1 MTNSYSTYKD
11 KIGNCCLISIAL
23 SLVFWPTG
31 CSSDQNSQ
39 SSNTT
44 AETQTQSTK
53 PEDDEIKPAETIEIT
68 LALTDLKGF
77 QEILDK
83 QKGKV
88 VLVDFWAT
96 WCIPCVKNFHH
107 SVEWN
112 NEYANQG
119 LSVISVSMDD
129 SDEDTEKA
137 VLKFL
142 ESKDAQMINLLA
154 TAAKDQDPMDT
165 FEIEGGA
172 LPNYRIYDRAGKLVE
187 TFASDNPDNLFTQAQ
202 IKAAIEKTLKQ
213 KTN

>member
-1 MTNSYSTYKD
+1 MTISYSIYKD
-11 KIGNCCLISIAL
+11 MISACCLLSISL
-23 SLVFWPTG
+23 SLVFWSTG
-31 CSSDQNSQ
+31 CSSDKSSQ

-53 PEDDEIKPAETIEIT
+53 PEVDEIKPAETIEIT
-68 LALTDLKGF
+68 LTLTDLKGF

-112 NEYANQG
+112 KEYADQG
-119 LSVISVSMDD
+119 LSVISVSLDD

-154 TAAKDQDPMDT
+154 TAANDQDPIDT
-165 FEIEGGA
+165 FGIEGGA
-172 LPNYRIYDRAGKLVE
+172 LPNYRIYDRSGNLVE

-202 IKAAIEKTLKQ
+202 IKTALEKTLKQ
-213 KTN
+213 KPN